1 MKRAVVLCT
10 AMMFVFLYLDA
21 EVRSAEELFKRWFLK
36 DALNQHVYTDVTLK
50 KSSQDYDE
58 VYGNLFKKH
67 INKHKELLEPT
78 FRFLNSCT
86 GCNLHEFSQEN
97 FTISEFAP
105 LLLHCMEGTKERQLL
120 LNFRISDTQFGG
132 RFPTENQAACAD
144 GGEASGCTAKR
155 RPIAFRMAVKLL
167 RAGLPFGDSVR

>member
-1 MKRAVVLCT
+1 MLPAASGTVEWLGLHSLRQFLHGLLRA
-10 AMMFVFLYLDA
+10 DI
-21 EVRSAEELFKRWFLK
+21 R
-36 DALNQHVYTDVTLK
+36 
-50 KSSQDYDE
+50 
-58 VYGNLFKKH
+58 
-67 INKHKELLEPT
+67 
-78 FRFLNSCT
+78 
-86 GCNLHEFSQEN
+86 EN